1 MTHECESVYFSDAI
15 PNEGL
20 LLIRH
25 GPKKS
30 GFIPWNKRPSQKT
43 EFDKCCSSPRRGW
56 PHPQQG
62 GHKSI
67 ERCVQTASII
77 TQTNHWEQAVHESRL
92 LGDPGPFVIDSKAV
106 SDQLEGLDDQG
117 TMDFFREHIH
127 GTAKPGMASLAGG
140 SSALLRELVES
151 HTEGLVLAVS
161 HDVIISALA
170 AHLGLYDDEW
180 PEPLCGLV
188 IKFDMKDELND

>member
-1 MTHECESVYFSDAI
+1 MNVSHYTPGDAI

-25 GPKKS
+25 GPKKKRIHPLEQTTLS
-30 GFIPWNKRPSQKT
+30 EGGIQQVLQFAEAWDGPIPCRVLT
-43 EFDKCCSSPRRGW
+43 SP
-56 PHPQQG
+56 
-62 GHKSI
+62 I

-77 TQTNHWEQAVHESRL
+77 AQTNQWEQAVHESRL

-106 SDQLEGLDDQG
+106 SDQLEGLDDHG
-117 TMDFFREHIH
+117 TMDFFREHIN
-127 GTAKPGMASLAGG
+127 GTAKPGMASLADG
-140 SSALLRELVES
+140 SSALLKELVES

-161 HDVIISALA
+161 HDVVISALA
-170 AHLGLYDDEW
+170 VHLGLNDGGW

-188 IKFDMKDELND
+188 FRF